1 MALST
6 IGTNS
11 IADSAVTIA
20 KSSGLG
26 KVINVYQDYIT
37 AQVETS
43 SDNSYVDVTGLAIT
57 LTPASVTS
65 KFWLHFSTTGSNI
78 SGAAQAINFSLMA
91 SSAINSAC
99 SKFST
104 VTYTKQKSYLIING
118 LES

>member
-43 SDNSYVDVTGLAIT
+43 
-57 LTPASVTS
+57 
-65 KFWLHFSTTGSNI
+65 
-78 SGAAQAINFSLMA
+78 
-91 SSAINSAC
+91 
-99 SKFST
+99 
-104 VTYTKQKSYLIING
+104 
-118 LES
+118 